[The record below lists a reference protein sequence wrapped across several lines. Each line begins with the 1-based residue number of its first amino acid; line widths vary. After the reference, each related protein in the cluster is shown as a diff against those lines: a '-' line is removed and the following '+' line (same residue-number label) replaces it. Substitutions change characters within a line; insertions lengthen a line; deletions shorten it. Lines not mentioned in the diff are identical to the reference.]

1 MINLET
7 EISYFSSIRDVE
19 PTTKISLLTLFNN
32 TSYPRPNEKDLIWK
46 CRSTD
51 PEKSAIAKSNLPAVT
66 LSAVLKTRK
75 ADVPMEDKLESYTGL
90 IQIDLDKVEDIPGLK
105 AKLEQDP
112 YTVFVCISPSG
123 TGIKTAIISPSI
135 EQHQQVFLDAE
146 KYFLDKYKTKIDPSV
161 KDIGRVMFL
170 TVDPDLYVK
179 PEEDWIY
186 FKTATEQP
194 KPQAVGLVRLNKP
207 IKKVEYQSSH
217 EIESLIQTIEQN
229 QIDITSNR
237 GDWLK
242 IAFALINE
250 YSEEGR
256 EYFHR
261 ISKFYPKYSRT
272 ETDKFYSDLMKA
284 NRGKVGINTLFWIGQ
299 NHGIK
304 LEKEVKPDNDF
315 CVFWDFVAGGK
326 KEDPSKKTAIKLNFS
341 HTKAMQFLAFE
352 GFGLWKK
359 PDQERDPGFLCRI
372 QKCIIEKSTVDL
384 LRRHLLDYVHSLP
397 DLVFDPIT
405 NGREMVLD
413 IIIQENTLSPAKI
426 SALPFFTE
434 IEHSNTIDTGF
445 YYFKNGFV
453 EVNKTGAKLIQ
464 YDTIPPGFVV
474 WKSAIIDHDLKLYD
488 GANTDFDQL
497 NFVRFLRNLCTEKK
511 IKKFHA
517 DKFKYLIYCL
527 GYALFRPKS
536 GLDLKALIITEFNLD
551 PKKYQGRTGKTLLIR
566 AMMKMLYPGIILS
579 GKMWNKNDKFR
590 YQNVEPDCKLFALND
605 CQENLDFESF
615 FTDITD
621 GMQVEKKFEK
631 GIYIFDAIRTP
642 QMIFSCNYGIKN
654 KGDSS
659 HARRLDLEILPY
671 YNKDFR
677 PEHDLGRM
685 IEDGAWNKEQ
695 WDMFYSF
702 MIDCVH
708 ERILNPLPPEIDMA
722 SQYLRQFQIE
732 TETDFPNFVKENIEP
747 GINIDLENLVKIWC
761 EYSGSNEKTFSKE
774 KLGKWLK
781 RYAEYLSQSGTGIYK
796 YESIRPRIDGKQVY
810 QHRIDMIK
818 T

>member
-7 EISYFSSIRDVE
+7 KISYFNSIRDTY
-19 PTTKISLLTLFNN
+19 PSTNITL
-32 TSYPRPNEKDLIWK
+32 SDLFFQIKAPSTDIKNRIWK
-46 CRSTD
+46 CRNTD
-51 PEKSAIAKSNLPAVT
+51 AEKSAIAKTNLPATT
-66 LSAVLKTRK
+66 LSAVLKNRK
-75 ADVPMEDKLESYTGL
+75 ADVPMEDKLDFYTGL
-90 IQIDLDKVEDIPGLK
+90 IQIDFDKVEDISGLK

-112 YTVFVCISPSG
+112 YTVFVCLSPTG

-135 EQHQQVFLDAE
+135 EQHNQIFLDAE
-146 KYFLDKYKTKIDPSV
+146 KYFLDKYKTQIDPSV
-161 KDIGRVMFL
+161 KDIGRFMFL
-170 TVDPDLYVK
+170 THDPNLYVK
-179 PEEDWIY
+179 PVEKWIY
-186 FKTATEQP
+186 FEPTLEKQIAKFP
-194 KPQAVGLVRLNKP
+194 DLVELKKP
-207 IKKVEYQSSH
+207 IKKVEYQSGN

-237 GDWLK
+237 GEWLK
-242 IAFALINE
+242 IAFALIHK
-250 YSEEGR
+250 YSEDGR

-261 ISKFYPKYSRT
+261 ISKFYPEYSRN
-272 ETDKFYSDLMKA
+272 ETDKFYSDLMKR
-284 NRGKVGINTLFWIGQ
+284 NRGKVGINTLFYIAQ

-304 LEKEVKPDNDF
+304 LEKDVKPDNDF
-315 CVFWDFVAGGK
+315 FVFWDFVK
-326 KEDPSKKTAIKLNFS
+326 SKKSDGKTSIQLKFS

-372 QKCIIEKSTVDL
+372 RNCVIEKSTVDL

-397 DLVFDPIT
+397 DLVFDSIT
-405 NGREMVLD
+405 DGRNAILD
-413 IIIQENTLSPAKI
+413 IIIQETTLSPAKI

-434 IEHSNTIDTGF
+434 KEHSNTIDTGF

-453 EVNKTGAKLIQ
+453 EVSKTGAKLIQ

-474 WKSAIIDHDLKLYD
+474 WKSSIIDHDLNLYD
-488 GANTDFDQL
+488 GNTTDFEQL
-497 NFVRFLRNLCTEKK
+497 NFVRFLMNLCTDKK

-517 DKFKYLIYCL
+517 DKFKYLVYCL
-527 GYALFRPKS
+527 GFALFRPKS

-566 AMMKMLYPGIILS
+566 AIMKLLYPAIIQS
-579 GKMWNKNDKFR
+579 GKGWNKNDKFR

-605 CQENLDFESF
+605 CQANLDFESF

-654 KGDSS
+654 NGDSS

-685 IEDGAWNKEQ
+685 IEDGAWNKDQ

-708 ERILNPLPPEIDMA
+708 ERILNPLPPKIDMD
-722 SQYLRQFQIE
+722 SQNLRQFKIE
-732 TETDFPNFVKENIEP
+732 TDTNFPDFAKENIEP
-747 GINIDLENLVKIWC
+747 GINIDLENLVKLWC
-761 EYSGSNEKTFSKE
+761 EYSGSNEKTFKKE
-774 KLGKWLK
+774 TIGKWLK
-781 RYAEYLSQSGTGIYK
+781 RYAEYLSQSGTGIYEYK
-796 YESIRPRIDGKQVY
+796 NIRTRIDGKLGY
-810 QHRIDMIK
+810 QHRIDLQQNQD
-818 T
+818 